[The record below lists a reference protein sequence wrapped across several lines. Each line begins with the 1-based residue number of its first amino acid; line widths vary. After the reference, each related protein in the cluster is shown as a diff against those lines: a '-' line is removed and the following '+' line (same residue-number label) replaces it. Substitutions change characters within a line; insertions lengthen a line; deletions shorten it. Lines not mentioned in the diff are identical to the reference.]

1 LLVCAESYFDHRRL
15 DDKDSGNDIISDDEV
30 VSLAVTEG
38 NDDAITKNSQR
49 KSVDSDS
56 SCNADEMVSK
66 KRKRNC
72 FRKGDED
79 ANEQGSDVDD
89 SDDEVVIINKKK
101 TVTGIPR
108 QHRKPAAVVSDSDLS
123 SNDDS
128 DDEMMSKKRKR
139 NSIRNGDKDAKQ
151 QGSDSDV
158 SDDEVVIINKIK
170 TVTGIP
176 RQHRKPAAV
185 VSDSVLSSNDDS
197 EDEMMSK
204 KRKRN
209 HVGKTDNGMT
219 RKKNIGVRVKWSMQ
233 EKNILKAAFKRCK
246 TCPVEGLV
254 REVMA
259 KHPILMKRTVAQV
272 KSRAWHMIKTGR

>member
-1 LLVCAESYFDHRRL
+1 MLVCAESYFDHRRL
-15 DDKDSGNDIISDDEV
+15 GDKDSGDDIVSDDEV

-38 NDDAITKNSQR
+38 IDDAITKNRQR

-66 KRKRNC
+66 MRKRN
-72 FRKGDED
+72 RISEGDED
-79 ANEQGSDVDD
+79 AEEQGSDVDD
-89 SDDEVVIINKKK
+89 SDDEVLHTKRK

-128 DDEMMSKKRKR
+128 DDEMMSKMRKR
-139 NSIRNGDKDAKQ
+139 NRISKGVEDAKE
-151 QGSDSDV
+151 QGSDGDV
-158 SDDEVVIINKIK
+158 SDDEVGLINKRK
-170 TVTGIP
+170 TVTGCP

-185 VSDSVLSSNDDS
+185 VSDAVLSSNDDS
-197 EDEMMSK
+197 DDGMVSK

-209 HVGKTDNGMT
+209 HVGKTDSGKT
-219 RKKNIGVRVKWSMQ
+219 RRNNKGVRVKWSMQ
-233 EKNILKAAFKRCK
+233 ERNILKAEFKRCK

-259 KHPILMKRTVAQV
+259 KHPILMKRTVPQV
-272 KSRAWHMIKTGR
+272 KSRARHMIKTGR